1 MNKEEKFIHLRDALK
16 DFDNETDV
24 DGEKRFHSLIFVSA
38 GGNVYRL
45 EKVSRAAPP
54 QKTANVKTL
63 RNCLDEFKG
72 KHHLFN
78 FRLLIGFNGMKV
90 MY

>member
-1 MNKEEKFIHLRDALK
+1 MNKDEKFIHLRDALK

-24 DGEKRFHSLIFVSA
+24 DGEKRFHSLIFVSIS
-38 GGNVYRL
+38 GNLYRL

-54 QKTANVKTL
+54 QKTAAVKTL
-63 RNCLDEFKG
+63 RNCKDEITG
-72 KHHLFN
+72 KHHRFN

>member
-1 MNKEEKFIHLRDALK
+1 MNKDEKFIRLRDALK
-16 DFDNETDV
+16 DFDNETEIC
-24 DGEKRFHSLIFVSA
+24 GEQRFHSLIFVSIS
-38 GGNVYRL
+38 GNLYRL

-63 RNCLDEFKG
+63 RNCKDEITK

-78 FRLLIGFNGMKV
+78 FRYLIGFNGMKV